1 MIIFL
6 IKFKR
11 VFWLVYFI
19 FNIKYG
25 EIKMKKTF
33 WGGRRYCSL
42 DYMLKERYSE
52 KLYKLSLNGGMTC
65 PNRDG
70 KISEGG
76 CIFCSAG
83 GSGDFAANFN
93 PDIAK
98 QIEQA
103 KTLVSKKYQ
112 GNRFIAYFQAY
123 TNTYA
128 PVEYLRKLFMDTI
141 MRDDIAILSIA
152 TRPDCLGDDVIELLA
167 ELNRIKPVWVELGLQ
182 TINESTAR
190 LINRGYELSCYDEA
204 VRRLRNI
211 GVEIITHMIIGLP
224 YETKEDIL
232 STAEY
237 IGKTANG
244 IKLQLMHIL
253 KNTKLLEMY
262 EKGEFKALTE
272 KEYIEIV
279 CEIISILPREMVI
292 HRLTG
297 DGNPDEL
304 IAPLWSLRKLQV
316 LNGINHRLK
325 ELDIIQ
331 GIKS

>member
-1 MIIFL
+1 
-6 IKFKR
+6 
-11 VFWLVYFI
+11 
-19 FNIKYG
+19 
-25 EIKMKKTF
+25 MKKTF
-33 WGGRRYCSL
+33 WGGRRYCSI

-112 GNRFIAYFQAY
+112 GDRFIAYFQAY

-272 KEYIEIV
+272 EEYIEIV

-292 HRLTG
+292 H
-297 DGNPDEL
+297 
-304 IAPLWSLRKLQV
+304 
-316 LNGINHRLK
+316 
-325 ELDIIQ
+325 
-331 GIKS
+331 

>member
-1 MIIFL
+1 
-6 IKFKR
+6 
-11 VFWLVYFI
+11 
-19 FNIKYG
+19 
-25 EIKMKKTF
+25 MKKTF
-33 WGGRRYCSL
+33 WGGRRYCSI

-152 TRPDCLGDDVIELLA
+152 TRPDCLGDDVIKLLA
-167 ELNRIKPVWVELGLQ
+167 ELNRMKPVWVELGLQ
-182 TINESTAR
+182 TINESTAK

-204 VRRLRNI
+204 VRKLKNI

-272 KEYIEIV
+272 EEYIEIV

-316 LNGINHRLK
+316 LNEINHRLK

>member
-1 MIIFL
+1 
-6 IKFKR
+6 
-11 VFWLVYFI
+11 
-19 FNIKYG
+19 
-25 EIKMKKTF
+25 MKKTF

-152 TRPDCLGDDVIELLA
+152 TRPDCLSDDVIELLA

-211 GVEIITHMIIGLP
+211 GVEIITHMIIG
-224 YETKEDIL
+224 I
-232 STAEY
+232 
-237 IGKTANG
+237 
-244 IKLQLMHIL
+244 
-253 KNTKLLEMY
+253 
-262 EKGEFKALTE
+262 AL
-272 KEYIEIV
+272 
-279 CEIISILPREMVI
+279 
-292 HRLTG
+292 
-297 DGNPDEL
+297 
-304 IAPLWSLRKLQV
+304 
-316 LNGINHRLK
+316 
-325 ELDIIQ
+325 
-331 GIKS
+331 

>member
-1 MIIFL
+1 
-6 IKFKR
+6 
-11 VFWLVYFI
+11 
-19 FNIKYG
+19 
-25 EIKMKKTF
+25 MKKTF

-167 ELNRIKPVWVELGLQ
+167 ALNRMKPVWVELGLQ

-272 KEYIEIV
+272 EEYIEIV
-279 CEIISILPREMVI
+279 CEIISILPGEMVI
-292 HRLTG
+292 HRLAG

>member
-1 MIIFL
+1 
-6 IKFKR
+6 
-11 VFWLVYFI
+11 
-19 FNIKYG
+19 
-25 EIKMKKTF
+25 MKKTF

-112 GNRFIAYFQAY
+112 GDRFIAYFQAY

-128 PVEYLRKLFMDTI
+128 SVEYLRKLFMDTI

-152 TRPDCLGDDVIELLA
+152 TRPDCLGDDVIKLLA
-167 ELNRIKPVWVELGLQ
+167 ELNRMKPVWVELGLQ
-182 TINESTAR
+182 TINESTAK

-204 VRRLRNI
+204 VRKLKNI

-272 KEYIEIV
+272 EEYIEIV

>member
-1 MIIFL
+1 
-6 IKFKR
+6 
-11 VFWLVYFI
+11 
-19 FNIKYG
+19 
-25 EIKMKKTF
+25 MKKTF

-112 GNRFIAYFQAY
+112 GDRFIAYFQAY

-152 TRPDCLGDDVIELLA
+152 TRPDCLGDDVIKLLA
-167 ELNRIKPVWVELGLQ
+167 ELNRMKPVWVELGLQ
-182 TINESTAR
+182 TINESTAK

-204 VRRLRNI
+204 VRKLKNI
-211 GVEIITHMIIGLP
+211 GVEIITHMIIGFP

-272 KEYIEIV
+272 EEYIEIV

>member
-1 MIIFL
+1 
-6 IKFKR
+6 
-11 VFWLVYFI
+11 
-19 FNIKYG
+19 
-25 EIKMKKTF
+25 MKKTF

-152 TRPDCLGDDVIELLA
+152 TRPDCLGDDVIKLLA
-167 ELNRIKPVWVELGLQ
+167 ELNRMKPVWVELGLQ
-182 TINESTAR
+182 TINESTAK

-204 VRRLRNI
+204 VRKLKNI

-262 EKGEFKALTE
+262 EKGKFKALTE
-272 KEYIEIV
+272 EEYIEIV

>member
-1 MIIFL
+1 
-6 IKFKR
+6 
-11 VFWLVYFI
+11 
-19 FNIKYG
+19 
-25 EIKMKKTF
+25 MKKTF

-152 TRPDCLGDDVIELLA
+152 TRPDCLGDDVIKLLA
-167 ELNRIKPVWVELGLQ
+167 ELNRMKPVWVELGLQ
-182 TINESTAR
+182 TINESTAK

-204 VRRLRNI
+204 VRKLRNI

-272 KEYIEIV
+272 EEYIEIV

-297 DGNPDEL
+297 DGNHDEL

>member
-1 MIIFL
+1 
-6 IKFKR
+6 
-11 VFWLVYFI
+11 
-19 FNIKYG
+19 
-25 EIKMKKTF
+25 MKKTF

-42 DYMLKERYSE
+42 DYILKERYSE

-112 GNRFIAYFQAY
+112 GDRFIAYFQAY

-128 PVEYLRKLFMDTI
+128 SVEYLRKLFMDTI

-152 TRPDCLGDDVIELLA
+152 TRPDCLGDDVIKLLA
-167 ELNRIKPVWVELGLQ
+167 ELNRMKPVWVELGLQ
-182 TINESTAR
+182 TINESTAK

-204 VRRLRNI
+204 VRKLKNI

-272 KEYIEIV
+272 EEYIEIV

>member
-1 MIIFL
+1 
-6 IKFKR
+6 
-11 VFWLVYFI
+11 
-19 FNIKYG
+19 
-25 EIKMKKTF
+25 MKKTF
-33 WGGRRYCSL
+33 WGGRRYCSI

-112 GNRFIAYFQAY
+112 GDRFIAYFQAY

-152 TRPDCLGDDVIELLA
+152 TRPDCLGDDVIKLLA
-167 ELNRIKPVWVELGLQ
+167 ELNRMKPVWVELGLQ

-272 KEYIEIV
+272 EEYIEIV

-316 LNGINHRLK
+316 LNEINHRLK

>member
-1 MIIFL
+1 
-6 IKFKR
+6 
-11 VFWLVYFI
+11 
-19 FNIKYG
+19 
-25 EIKMKKTF
+25 MKKTF
-33 WGGRRYCSL
+33 WGGRRYCSI

-112 GNRFIAYFQAY
+112 GDRFIAYFQAY

-211 GVEIITHMIIGLP
+211 GVEIITNMIIGLP

-272 KEYIEIV
+272 EEYIEIV

-316 LNGINHRLK
+316 LNEINHRLK

>member
-1 MIIFL
+1 
-6 IKFKR
+6 
-11 VFWLVYFI
+11 
-19 FNIKYG
+19 
-25 EIKMKKTF
+25 MKKTF
-33 WGGRRYCSL
+33 WGGRRYCSI

-112 GNRFIAYFQAY
+112 GDRFIAYFQAY

-190 LINRGYELSCYDEA
+190 LINPGYELSCYDEA

-272 KEYIEIV
+272 EEYIEIV

-316 LNGINHRLK
+316 LNEINHRLK

>member
-1 MIIFL
+1 
-6 IKFKR
+6 
-11 VFWLVYFI
+11 
-19 FNIKYG
+19 
-25 EIKMKKTF
+25 MKKTF
-33 WGGRRYCSL
+33 WGGRRYCSI

-112 GNRFIAYFQAY
+112 GDRFIAYFQAY

-190 LINRGYELSCYDEA
+190 LINCGYELSCYDEA

-272 KEYIEIV
+272 EEYIEIV

-316 LNGINHRLK
+316 LNEINHRLK

>member
-1 MIIFL
+1 
-6 IKFKR
+6 
-11 VFWLVYFI
+11 
-19 FNIKYG
+19 
-25 EIKMKKTF
+25 MKKTF

-112 GNRFIAYFQAY
+112 GDRFIAYFQAY

-152 TRPDCLGDDVIELLA
+152 TRPDCLGDDVIKLLA
-167 ELNRIKPVWVELGLQ
+167 ELNRMKPVWVELGLQ
-182 TINESTAR
+182 TINESTAK

-204 VRRLRNI
+204 VRKLKNI

-272 KEYIEIV
+272 EEYIEIV

-316 LNGINHRLK
+316 LNEINHRLK

>member
-1 MIIFL
+1 
-6 IKFKR
+6 
-11 VFWLVYFI
+11 
-19 FNIKYG
+19 
-25 EIKMKKTF
+25 MKKTF

-42 DYMLKERYSE
+42 DYMLKERYGE

-123 TNTYA
+123 TNTYV

-152 TRPDCLGDDVIELLA
+152 TRPDCLGDDVIKLLA
-167 ELNRIKPVWVELGLQ
+167 ELNRMKPVWVELGLQ
-182 TINESTAR
+182 TINKSTAK

-204 VRRLRNI
+204 VRKLKNI

-272 KEYIEIV
+272 EEYIEIV

>member
-1 MIIFL
+1 
-6 IKFKR
+6 
-11 VFWLVYFI
+11 
-19 FNIKYG
+19 
-25 EIKMKKTF
+25 MKKTF

-112 GNRFIAYFQAY
+112 GDRFIAYFQAY

-204 VRRLRNI
+204 VRKLKNI
-211 GVEIITHMIIGLP
+211 GVEIITHMIICLP

-272 KEYIEIV
+272 EEYIEIV

>member
-1 MIIFL
+1 
-6 IKFKR
+6 
-11 VFWLVYFI
+11 
-19 FNIKYG
+19 
-25 EIKMKKTF
+25 MKKTF

-316 LNGINHRLK
+316 LNEINHRLK

>member
-1 MIIFL
+1 
-6 IKFKR
+6 
-11 VFWLVYFI
+11 
-19 FNIKYG
+19 
-25 EIKMKKTF
+25 MKKTF

-112 GNRFIAYFQAY
+112 GDRFIAYFQAY

-152 TRPDCLGDDVIELLA
+152 TRPDCLGDDVIKLLA
-167 ELNRIKPVWVELGLQ
+167 ELNRMKPVWVELGLQ
-182 TINESTAR
+182 TINESTAK

-204 VRRLRNI
+204 VRKLKNI

-272 KEYIEIV
+272 EEYIEIV

-304 IAPLWSLRKLQV
+304 IAPLASA
-316 LNGINHRLK
+316 
-325 ELDIIQ
+325 
-331 GIKS
+331 

>member
-1 MIIFL
+1 
-6 IKFKR
+6 
-11 VFWLVYFI
+11 
-19 FNIKYG
+19 
-25 EIKMKKTF
+25 MKKTF

-112 GNRFIAYFQAY
+112 GDRFIAYFQAY

-128 PVEYLRKLFMDTI
+128 SVEYLRKLFMDTI

-152 TRPDCLGDDVIELLA
+152 TRPDCLGDDVIKLLA
-167 ELNRIKPVWVELGLQ
+167 ELNRMKPVWVELGLQ

-204 VRRLRNI
+204 VRKLKNI

-272 KEYIEIV
+272 EEYIEIV

>member
-1 MIIFL
+1 
-6 IKFKR
+6 
-11 VFWLVYFI
+11 
-19 FNIKYG
+19 
-25 EIKMKKTF
+25 MKKTF

-42 DYMLKERYSE
+42 DYMLKERYGE

-152 TRPDCLGDDVIELLA
+152 TRPDCLGDDVIKLLA
-167 ELNRIKPVWVELGLQ
+167 ELNRMKPVWVELGLQ
-182 TINESTAR
+182 TINKSTAK

-204 VRRLRNI
+204 VRKLKNI

-262 EKGEFKALTE
+262 EK
-272 KEYIEIV
+272 
-279 CEIISILPREMVI
+279 C
-292 HRLTG
+292 
-297 DGNPDEL
+297 
-304 IAPLWSLRKLQV
+304 
-316 LNGINHRLK
+316 
-325 ELDIIQ
+325 
-331 GIKS
+331 

>member
-1 MIIFL
+1 
-6 IKFKR
+6 
-11 VFWLVYFI
+11 
-19 FNIKYG
+19 
-25 EIKMKKTF
+25 MKKTF

-42 DYMLKERYSE
+42 DYILKERYSE

-112 GNRFIAYFQAY
+112 GDRFIAYFQAY

-152 TRPDCLGDDVIELLA
+152 TRPDCLGDDVIKLLA

-182 TINESTAR
+182 TINESTAK

-204 VRRLRNI
+204 VRKLRNI

-224 YETKEDIL
+224 YVTKEDIL

-272 KEYIEIV
+272 EEYIEIV

>member
-1 MIIFL
+1 M
-6 IKFKR
+6 
-11 VFWLVYFI
+11 LVCFI

-25 EIKMKKTF
+25 EIKMEKTF

-42 DYMLKERYSE
+42 DYMLKERYGE

-211 GVEIITHMIIGLP
+211 DVEIITHMIIGLP

-262 EKGEFKALTE
+262 EKANLKHL
-272 KEYIEIV
+272 
-279 CEIISILPREMVI
+279 
-292 HRLTG
+292 
-297 DGNPDEL
+297 
-304 IAPLWSLRKLQV
+304 LRK
-316 LNGINHRLK
+316 NI
-325 ELDIIQ
+325 
-331 GIKS
+331 

>member
-1 MIIFL
+1 
-6 IKFKR
+6 
-11 VFWLVYFI
+11 
-19 FNIKYG
+19 
-25 EIKMKKTF
+25 MKKTF

-76 CIFCSAG
+76 CIFCSTG
-83 GSGDFAANFN
+83 GSGDFAASFN

-272 KEYIEIV
+272 EEYIEIV

>member
-1 MIIFL
+1 
-6 IKFKR
+6 
-11 VFWLVYFI
+11 
-19 FNIKYG
+19 
-25 EIKMKKTF
+25 MKKTF

-42 DYMLKERYSE
+42 DYMLKERYGE

-112 GNRFIAYFQAY
+112 SNRFIAYFQAY

-182 TINESTAR
+182 TINESTAK

-204 VRRLRNI
+204 VRKLKNI

-272 KEYIEIV
+272 EKYIEIV
-279 CEIISILPREMVI
+279 CEIISILPRKMVI

>member
-1 MIIFL
+1 
-6 IKFKR
+6 
-11 VFWLVYFI
+11 
-19 FNIKYG
+19 
-25 EIKMKKTF
+25 MKKTF

-112 GNRFIAYFQAY
+112 SNRFIAYFQAY

-152 TRPDCLGDDVIELLA
+152 TRPDCLGDDVIKLLA
-167 ELNRIKPVWVELGLQ
+167 ELNRMKPVWVELGLQ
-182 TINESTAR
+182 TINESTAK

-204 VRRLRNI
+204 VRKLKNI

-272 KEYIEIV
+272 EEYIEIV

>member
-1 MIIFL
+1 
-6 IKFKR
+6 
-11 VFWLVYFI
+11 
-19 FNIKYG
+19 
-25 EIKMKKTF
+25 MKKTF

-112 GNRFIAYFQAY
+112 GDRFIAYFQAY

-128 PVEYLRKLFMDTI
+128 SVEYLRKLFMDTI

-152 TRPDCLGDDVIELLA
+152 TRPDCLGDDVIKLLA
-167 ELNRIKPVWVELGLQ
+167 ALNRMKPVWVELGLQ

-204 VRRLRNI
+204 VRKLKNI

-272 KEYIEIV
+272 EEYIEIV

>member
-1 MIIFL
+1 M
-6 IKFKR
+6 
-11 VFWLVYFI
+11 
-19 FNIKYG
+19 
-25 EIKMKKTF
+25 EKMF
-33 WGGRRYCSL
+33 WGGRRYRSL
-42 DYMLKERYSE
+42 DYMLKERYGE

-70 KISEGG
+70 KISKGG

-93 PDIAK
+93 TDIAK

-112 GNRFIAYFQAY
+112 GDRFIAYFQAY

-128 PVEYLRKLFMDTI
+128 PVEYLRKLFINTI

-152 TRPDCLGDDVIELLA
+152 TRPDCLGDDVIELLS

-182 TINESTAR
+182 TINESTAK

-204 VRRLRNI
+204 VRKLRNI

-224 YETKEDIL
+224 HETKEDIL
-232 STAEY
+232 STAKY
-237 IGKTANG
+237 IGKTADG

-262 EKGEFKALTE
+262 ENGEFKALTE
-272 KEYIEIV
+272 EEYIEIV
-279 CEIISILPREMVI
+279 CEIISVLPEKMVI

-304 IAPLWSLRKLQV
+304 IAPLWSLRKMPV
-316 LNGINHRLK
+316 LNAINHRLK